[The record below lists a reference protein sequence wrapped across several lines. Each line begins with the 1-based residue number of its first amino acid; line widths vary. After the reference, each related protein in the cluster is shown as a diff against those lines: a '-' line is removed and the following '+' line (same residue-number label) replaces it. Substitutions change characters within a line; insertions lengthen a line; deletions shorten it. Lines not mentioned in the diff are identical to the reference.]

1 MMIRVLLILQTVQRC
16 QEENI
21 LKLLAKTNLQLSQL
35 DLSQT
40 DCPAL
45 NISQC
50 EVTESA
56 ETFLVVLYNPLSR
69 PVSHH
74 VRLPVPST
82 SYQVY
87 DHLGEKIPT
96 QFNEI
101 PAFIRNIPG
110 TYKTTIYNLRKTISR
125 ARKFC

>member
-1 MMIRVLLILQTVQRC
+1 MS
-16 QEENI
+16 
-21 LKLLAKTNLQLSQL
+21 KTNLQLSQL
-35 DLSQT
+35 DLSLT

-50 EVTESA
+50 EVTEAA
-56 ETFLVVLYNPLSR
+56 ETFLVLLYNPLSR
-69 PVSHH
+69 PVSQH
-74 VRLPVPST
+74 VRLPVASS

-87 DHLGEKIPT
+87 DHLGEKIPA

-110 TYKTTIYNLRKTISR
+110 NPAKVMKYSERNDVQAAKALLRR
-125 ARKFC
+125 R